1 MTNAFLFL
9 PLLRENGVE
18 LSLLF
23 FSDTMILFMM
33 STSSTDIE
41 TVLKQSSITIK
52 VEGDYEGINKT
63 KDSEEFFITFQ
74 TFCFQSI
81 Y

>member
-1 MTNAFLFL
+1 
-9 PLLRENGVE
+9 
-18 LSLLF
+18 
-23 FSDTMILFMM
+23 MILFMM

-63 KDSEEFFITFQ
+63 KDSEEFFIIFQ